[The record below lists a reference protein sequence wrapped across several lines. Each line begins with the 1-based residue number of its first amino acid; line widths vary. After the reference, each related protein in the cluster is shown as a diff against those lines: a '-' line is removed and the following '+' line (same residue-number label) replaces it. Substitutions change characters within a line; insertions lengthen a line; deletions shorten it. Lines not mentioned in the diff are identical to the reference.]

1 MVTNDFPPRPGGIQA
16 YLQALA
22 TRLPAGELV
31 VYAPSWDGAEAFDAT
46 MPFPVVRHP
55 TSLMLPTP
63 DVAKRAK
70 EILRAEACT
79 SVWFGAAAPL
89 ALLGPTLREAGARRV
104 VASTH
109 GHEVGW
115 SMLPGSR
122 QALRRIGSTA
132 DVVTYVSKYTRS
144 RFAAAFGR
152 YAALEFLPSGVDTG
166 VYRPDPAGRE
176 LIRKRHNLSDRPT
189 VVCVS
194 RLVPRKGQDMLIRAL
209 PAIRRQV
216 PGAALLLVG
225 GGRHAEHLTA
235 LARQHDVEDS
245 VVLTG
250 SVSWEELPAHYVAGD
265 VFAMP
270 CRTRGGGLDVEGLG
284 IVFLEASACGLPVV
298 AGDSGGAPETVQE
311 GVTGH
316 VVDGRSVE
324 QIAARVGGLLADP
337 AAAAAMGQAGR
348 QWVSSAWRW
357 DTLASRLSTLLSGEN
372 TRLSA
377 FRG

>member
-1 MVTNDFPPRPGGIQA
+1 VPRTLLLTNDFPPRHGGIQL
-16 YLQALA
+16 YLQSLA
-22 TRLPAGELV
+22 TRLPADDLV
-31 VYAPSWDGAEAFDAT
+31 VYAPSWPGAKEFDDAQ
-46 MPFPVVRHP
+46 PFEVVRHP

-63 DVAKRAK
+63 DVARRAR
-70 EILRAEACT
+70 EIIASAGCST
-79 SVWFGAAAPL
+79 VWFGAAAPL
-89 ALLGPTLREAGARRV
+89 ALLGPALGVDRV

-115 SMLPGSR
+115 SMLPVSR

-132 DVVTYVSKYTRS
+132 DVVTYVSKYTRA

-152 YAALEFLPSGVDTG
+152 HAALEYLPTGVDTS
-166 VYRPDPAGRE
+166 VYKPDPEGRA
-176 LIRKRHNLSDRPT
+176 LIRKRHGLSDRPT

-216 PGAALLLVG
+216 PGAALLIVG
-225 GGRHAEHLTA
+225 GGRDSDR
-235 LARQHDVEDS
+235 LAKLAKENDVADD
-245 VVLTG
+245 VIRTG

-270 CRTRGGGLDVEGLG
+270 CRTRGGGLDVEALG
-284 IVFLEASACGLPVV
+284 IVFVEASACGLPVV
-298 AGDSGGAPETVQE
+298 AGRSGGSPEAVRE

-316 VVDGRSVE
+316 VVDGRDVD
-324 QIAARVGGLLADP
+324 QIAARIGGLLADP

-348 QWVSSAWRW
+348 DWVSAQWRW
-357 DTLASRLSTLLSGEN
+357 DIMASRLSSLLHPV
-372 TRLSA
+372 
-377 FRG
+377 